1 MERGGEVIGV
11 GPGFAAI
18 VEWSRKRRTGISGVV
33 CVCVLLVA
41 LGPLLAQQISSR
53 QTPAKIPLNAAE
65 LVRLRTEWFFR
76 QRASANG
83 HVPGALLLR
92 AFAQN
97 RRMIATEGTFAERL
111 SARDGVALA
120 QNSWTAL
127 GPQPTANTMFY
138 GNVSGRVTALA
149 VDPCDATGNTVYAGG
164 ADGGVWVS
172 FNALSGK
179 PVTWQP
185 LTDEQPS
192 LATGALALVSGS
204 CQTINGH
211 MQSSEILVGTGES
224 NYALDNI
231 YGAGVLRSMDGG
243 QTWTQDATFTA
254 GASQGP
260 GASGPY
266 IAAVAVQPHQ
276 ANPVILA
283 AVQGTDFAAGGA
295 LLSGVWRSTDGG
307 ADWTRVQPDGG
318 GATGAPFNPA
328 TDVRFDSSD
337 ATGNTVFAA
346 LGDPNGDADA
356 GAACA
361 AGPCNGVYI
370 SHDAGVTWNR
380 VTGLDSA
387 STPSLYGSI
396 SLGLAAGSA
405 PSASTLYVAIADAS
419 TKSDNLLG
427 VLKGTGIQLNGSG
440 PAFTAIYPNASN
452 LPDFCAPQCFY
463 DMRIVA
469 APGTAGAIIFAGG
482 SAQPQLAT
490 NAFGTSSIYR
500 SLDGGSTW
508 GDVSADGSG
517 NGTSAH
523 VDVHALKFAVESG
536 SHVLAM
542 FVGNDGGVWASQDVF
557 NANVAPGNQHWADL
571 NTDTGNPNTSLNLTQ
586 FYPGVSIHPTTDKTI
601 FGGTQGNDI
610 QQYSGTLD
618 WSGALACP
626 YDGGYTAIDPQTP
639 STIYAACSYLGGP
652 GTLNKN
658 TMNGVPGQD
667 GINWAAIDFNNGI
680 NFSDNA
686 DLIPPMVLDTKNSQN
701 LYFGTYRLY
710 QTTNAGRNWSAITS
724 DLTTDGSKNFV
735 TTIAVAP
742 SDSNTIWVGTSD
754 GQVWQSSEALQGA
767 PDIQKVSQ
775 ASQPARS
782 VTAIAADSVNAKAAF
797 VSYSGFSC
805 PGISGCDGLGDIFFT
820 NNSGAAWIQVDG
832 NLPDVPV
839 NDIVIDPTDA
849 TDNTI
854 YIATDAGVYASANAT
869 AGSAT
874 TWSVL
879 QAGLPNSQVM
889 SLKLRSASR
898 LLVAATHGRGAWSTV
913 LPALPGFVLTGLS
926 PASANF
932 GGGAFLLTARGDS
945 FTANSVIDFDGA
957 ALTTTFVSAT
967 TLTAMASGAGA
978 PCGGAVPVDISDPVL
993 GTTNTLMF
1001 SVMGAPCDFSFGT
1014 VTPAS
1019 ATVSPGGT
1027 ANYKFGLQT
1036 VGATGSAVQLTCS
1049 IPLAG
1054 ASCAF
1059 TPNPAT
1065 PAAGGTNVAVAVT
1078 VPVTASVRDFD
1089 GMGKFAFSRKEA
1101 PGWNWLVASAMI
1113 FAIFGVVAAMNFE
1126 RRRRSIIAISRAGV
1140 IILVNMM
1147 AACGGGDGGSRV
1159 QPKTYEVTI
1168 TGTSGNYQHL
1178 TSVQVVVD

>member
-1 MERGGEVIGV
+1 VL
-11 GPGFAAI
+11 
-18 VEWSRKRRTGISGVV
+18 WV
-33 CVCVLLVA
+33 CVWLVA
-41 LGPLLAQQISSR
+41 LGPLLAQQISSQ
-53 QTPAKIPLNAAE
+53 QTSAKTALNASQ
-65 LVRLRTEWFFR
+65 LVRLRAEWFFR

-92 AFAQN
+92 AFARN
-97 RRMIATEGTFAERL
+97 KKMIAAEGTFAERL

-120 QNSWTAL
+120 QTSWTPL

-179 PVTWQP
+179 AVTWQP

-192 LATGALALVSGS
+192 LATGALALVSSS

-211 MQSSEILVGTGES
+211 AQSTEILVGTGES

-254 GASQGP
+254 SASQGP

-266 IAAVAVQPHQ
+266 VAGLAVQPHQ
-276 ANPVILA
+276 ENPVILA

-307 ADWTRVQPDGG
+307 AHWTRAQPDGG

-361 AGPCNGVYI
+361 VGPCNGVYI
-370 SHDAGVTWNR
+370 SHDAGLTWNR
-380 VTGLDSA
+380 VAGLDSA
-387 STPSLYGSI
+387 STPSRYGSI

-405 PSASTLYVAIADAS
+405 PSGSTLYVAIADAS
-419 TKSDNLLG
+419 SKSDNLLG
-427 VLKGTGIQLNGSG
+427 VLKGTGIQPNGSG
-440 PAFTAIYPNASN
+440 PAFTAIYPSASN

-463 DMRIVA
+463 DMRIAVM
-469 APGTAGAIIFAGG
+469 PGTSGATVFAGG

-517 NGTSAH
+517 NGTSTH
-523 VDVHALKFAVESG
+523 VDVHALKFAVASG

-557 NANVAPGNQHWADL
+557 NPSVAAGNQHWADL
-571 NTDTGNPNTSLNLTQ
+571 NTDTGNPNTGLSLTQ
-586 FYPGVSIHPTTDKTI
+586 FYPGVSIHPSTDKTI
-601 FGGTQGNDI
+601 FGGTQGNDM
-610 QQYSGTLD
+610 QEYSGTLD
-618 WSGALACP
+618 WSAALACP

-639 STIYAACSYLGGP
+639 ATIYAACSYLGGP

-667 GINWAAIDFNNGI
+667 GINWAAIDSNNGI
-680 NFSDNA
+680 NFGDNA
-686 DLIPPMVLDTKNSQN
+686 DFIPPMVLDTKNSQN

-710 QTTNAGRNWSAITS
+710 QTTNAGGNWSAITS
-724 DLTTDGSKNFV
+724 DLTTDGGTNFV
-735 TTIAVAP
+735 TTMAVAP
-742 SDSNTIWVGTSD
+742 SDSNTIWMGTSD

-767 PDIQKVSQ
+767 PDIQKVNQ

-782 VTAIAADSVNAKAAF
+782 VTAIAVDAANPKVVF

-805 PGISGCDGLGDIFFT
+805 PGISECDGLGHIFFT
-820 NNSGAAWIQVDG
+820 NNSGTAWTPVDG

-839 NDIVIDPTDA
+839 NDIVIDPADA

-926 PASANF
+926 PTSASF
-932 GGGAFLLTARGDS
+932 GGGSFLLTASGDS
-945 FTANSVIDFDGA
+945 FTAKSLITFKGA
-957 ALTTTFVSAT
+957 ALATTFVSAT

-978 PCGGAVPVDISDPVL
+978 ACGGAVPVTISDPVL
-993 GTTNTLMF
+993 GTTNTLTF

-1027 ANYKFGLQT
+1027 ANYQFSLQP
-1036 VGATGSAVQLTCS
+1036 VGATGSAVQLACS
-1049 IPLAG
+1049 TPLAG
-1054 ASCAF
+1054 ASCQF

-1065 PAAGGTNVAVAVT
+1065 PVAGGTNLALAVI
-1078 VPVTASVRDFD
+1078 VPVTASGRDFY
-1089 GMGKFAFSRKEA
+1089 GVGRFPFFRSTARAQEW
-1101 PGWNWLVASAMI
+1101 GTTLAMI
-1113 FAIFGVVAAMNFE
+1113 FAIFGMAAAMDSE
-1126 RRRRSIIAISRAGV
+1126 SRRRATIAICCVGV

-1147 AACGGGDGGSRV
+1147 AACGGGGGP
-1159 QPKTYEVTI
+1159 QPQTYEITI
-1168 TGTSGNYQHL
+1168 TGASGSYQHL
-1178 TSVQVVVD
+1178 TSVEVVVD

>member
-1 MERGGEVIGV
+1 MRGLAGRSCGD
-11 GPGFAAI
+11 
-18 VEWSRKRRTGISGVV
+18 RTGLAGLV
-33 CVCVLLVA
+33 CGCVLLVA
-41 LGPLLAQQISSR
+41 LGPLLAQQISPR
-53 QTPAKIPLNAAE
+53 QTSSKTALNAAE
-65 LVRLRTEWFFR
+65 LVRLRAEWFFR

-97 RRMIATEGTFAERL
+97 KKMIAAEGTFAERL

-192 LATGALALVSGS
+192 LSTGALALVSSS
-204 CQTINGH
+204 CQTNNGH

-243 QTWTQDATFTA
+243 QTWMQDATFTA
-254 GASQGP
+254 SASQGP

-266 IAAVAVQPHQ
+266 IAALAVQPHQ

-307 ADWTRVQPDGG
+307 AHWTRTQPDGG

-328 TDVRFDSSD
+328 TDVKFDPSN
-337 ATGNTVFAA
+337 ATGDTVYAA
-346 LGDPNGDADA
+346 LGDPNANSEVGPASCP
-356 GAACA
+356 AAY
-361 AGPCNGVYI
+361 CNGVFV
-370 SHDAGVTWNR
+370 SHDAGVTWNL
-380 VTGLDSA
+380 VGGLDSA
-387 STPSLYGSI
+387 ASPSSFGSI
-396 SLGLAAGSA
+396 SLAIAPGSTPA
-405 PSASTLYVAIADAS
+405 NSTLWVSIADAG
-419 TKSDNLLG
+419 TNSDNLLG
-427 VLKGTGIQLNGSG
+427 VWKGTGIQSNGSG

-463 DMRIVA
+463 DMKITVM
-469 APGTAGAIIFAGG
+469 PGSAGATVFAGG
-482 SAQPQLAT
+482 SAQPQLAK
-490 NAFGTSSIYR
+490 NAYGTSSIYR

-508 GDVSADGSG
+508 GDVSADGSA
-517 NGTSAH
+517 NGTSTH

-542 FVGNDGGVWASQDVF
+542 FVGNDGGVWSSQDVF
-557 NANVAPGNQHWADL
+557 NSSVAPGNQHWADL

-586 FYPGVSIHPTTDKTI
+586 FYPGVSIHPSTDKTI

-626 YDGGYTAIDPQTP
+626 YDGGYTAIDPHTP

-686 DLIPPMVLDTKNSQN
+686 DFIPPLVLDAKNSQN

-710 QTTNAGRNWSAITS
+710 QTTNGGGNWSAITS

-735 TTIAVAP
+735 TAIAVAP
-742 SDSNTIWVGTSD
+742 SDSNTIYAGTSD
-754 GQVWQSSEALQGA
+754 GNVWQSSEALQGA
-767 PDIQKVSQ
+767 PDIQKVNQ

-782 VTAIAADSVNAKAAF
+782 VAAIAVDSANPKAAF

-805 PGISGCDGLGDIFFT
+805 PGISGCDGLGHVFFT

-898 LLVAATHGRGAWSTV
+898 LLVAATHGRGAWGTV

-932 GGGAFLLTARGDS
+932 GGGAFLLTANGDS
-945 FTANSVIDFDGA
+945 FTPKSVINFNGT
-957 ALTTTFVSAT
+957 ALATTFVSAT
-967 TLTAMASGAGA
+967 TLTAMASSGGA
-978 PCGGAVPVDISDPVL
+978 PCGGAVPVTISDPVL
-993 GTTNTLMF
+993 GTTNALTF

-1014 VTPAS
+1014 VAPAS

-1027 ANYKFGLQT
+1027 ANYQFSLKP

-1049 IPLAG
+1049 TALAG
-1054 ASCAF
+1054 ANCTF

-1065 PAAGGTNVAVAVT
+1065 PVAAGISIAMAVT
-1078 VPVTASVRDFD
+1078 VPATASISNFYGVGRNTFFRGTTGAWDRWITL
-1089 GMGKFAFSRKEA
+1089 AVI
-1101 PGWNWLVASAMI
+1101 L
-1113 FAIFGVVAAMNFE
+1113 AIFGSAAALDSE
-1126 RRRRSIIAISRAGV
+1126 KRRRAVIAICCAGM

-1147 AACGGGDGGSRV
+1147 AACGGGGGGGGP
-1159 QPKTYEVTI
+1159 QPQTYEITI
-1168 TGTSGNYQHL
+1168 TGASGSFQHL

>member
-1 MERGGEVIGV
+1 MCV
-11 GPGFAAI
+11 G
-18 VEWSRKRRTGISGVV
+18 
-33 CVCVLLVA
+33 VLLVA
-41 LGPLLAQQISSR
+41 LGPLLAQEISTR
-53 QTPAKIPLNAAE
+53 QSATKTAWNAAE
-65 LVRLRTEWFFR
+65 LVRLRAEWFFR

-92 AFAQN
+92 AFEKN
-97 RRMIATEGTFAERL
+97 KNMIAAEGTFAERL

-120 QNSWTAL
+120 QGSWTPL
-127 GPQPTANTMFY
+127 GPQPTAKTMFY

-172 FNALSGK
+172 FNALSGA

-185 LTDEQPS
+185 LTDEQAS

-204 CQTINGH
+204 CQMVGGH

-231 YGAGVLRSMDGG
+231 YGAGVLRSTDGG
-243 QTWTQDATFTA
+243 QTWTQDATFA
-254 GASQGP
+254 ASASQGP

-266 IAAVAVQPHQ
+266 IAALAVQPHQ

-307 ADWTRVQPDGG
+307 DHWSRVQPAGG

-328 TDVRFDSSD
+328 TDVKFDPSD
-337 ATGNTVFAA
+337 SAGDTVYAA
-346 LGDPNGDADA
+346 LGDPNGNSQA
-356 GAACA
+356 GPASCA
-361 AGPCNGVYI
+361 AVACNGVFV
-370 SHDAGVTWNR
+370 SHDAGATWNR
-380 VTGLDSA
+380 VAGLDSA
-387 STPSLYGSI
+387 ATAVSFGSI
-396 SLGLAAGSA
+396 SLAIAPGSA
-405 PSASTLYVAIADAS
+405 PANSTLWVAIADAG
-419 TKSDNLLG
+419 TNSDNLLG
-427 VLKGTGIQLNGSG
+427 VLKGTGIQSNGAG
-440 PAFTAIYPNASN
+440 PTFTAIYPNASN
-452 LPDFCAPQCFY
+452 LPDFCLPQCFY
-463 DMRIVA
+463 DMKLAV
-469 APGTAGAIIFAGG
+469 APGTSGAIVFAGG
-482 SAQPQLAT
+482 SAQPPLAK
-490 NAFGTSSIYR
+490 NAYGTSSIYR

-517 NGTSAH
+517 NGTSVH
-523 VDVHALKFAVESG
+523 VDVHSLKFAVG
-536 SHVLAM
+536 AGAHALAM

-557 NANVAPGNQHWADL
+557 DASVAPGNQHWADL
-571 NTDTGNPNTSLNLTQ
+571 NTETGNPNTSLNLTQ
-586 FYPGVSIHPTTDKTI
+586 FYPGVSIHPSTDKTI

-618 WSGALACP
+618 WSGSLTCP

-639 STIYAACSYLGGP
+639 STIYAACAYLGGP

-658 TMNGVPGQD
+658 TMNGVPGTD
-667 GINWAAIDFNNGI
+667 GINWAAIDNNNGI
-680 NFSDNA
+680 NFNDNA
-686 DLIPPMVLDTKNSQN
+686 DLIPPLVLDSKHSQN

-710 QTTNAGRNWSAITS
+710 QTTNAGGSWSAITS

-742 SDSNTIWVGTSD
+742 SDSNTIYAGTSD
-754 GQVWQSSEALQGA
+754 GQLWESSEALQGA
-767 PDIQKVSQ
+767 PDIEKVNQ
-775 ASQPARS
+775 GSQPARS
-782 VTAIAADSVNAKAAF
+782 VTAIAVDAANPQAAF

-805 PGISGCDGLGDIFFT
+805 PGVSGCDGLGHIFYT
-820 NNSGAAWIQVDG
+820 NDAGAAWIQVDS

-849 TDNTI
+849 TDNTV

-879 QAGLPNSQVM
+879 ETGLPNSQVM

-913 LPALPGFVLTGLS
+913 LPALPGFVLTGLN
-926 PASANF
+926 PASAAY
-932 GGGAFLLTARGDS
+932 GAGSFLLTATGDS
-945 FTANSVIDFDGA
+945 FTANSVIHFNGA
-957 ALTTTFVSAT
+957 PLATTFVSAT
-967 TLTAMASGAGA
+967 TLTATASSVGA
-978 PCGGAVPVDISDPVL
+978 PCGGAVPVDVSDAML

-1001 SVMGAPCDFSFGT
+1001 SVTGAPCDFSFGG

-1027 ANYKFGLQT
+1027 ANYQLTLQP
-1036 VGATGSAVQLTCS
+1036 VGTTGGAVQLSCT

-1054 ASCAF
+1054 ASCRF

-1065 PAAGGTNVAVAVT
+1065 PVVGGTIVAMAVS
-1078 VPVTASVRDFD
+1078 VPVTASMRDFYEV
-1089 GMGKFAFSRKEA
+1089 GRFELSSRSA
-1101 PGWNWLVASAMI
+1101 ARGWEWWIAAAMI
-1113 FAIFGVVAAMNFE
+1113 LAIFGMTAAMNFE
-1126 RRRRSIIAISRAGV
+1126 KRRRAMIGICCVGV
-1140 IILVNMM
+1140 VVLLNMM
-1147 AACGGGDGGSRV
+1147 AACGGGGGGGGGG
-1159 QPKTYEVTI
+1159 QPQTYEISI